1 MRTKQI
7 RISGTHH
14 VREKAKSFVGKNI
27 NIVLS
32 KNVTI
37 FGKLLASHDDHLV
50 VENTRLKKQS
60 IALQEINEFYFDA
73 TV

>member
-7 RISGTHH
+7 RISGTQN
-14 VREKAKSFVGKNI
+14 VREKAKSYIGKNI

-32 KNVTI
+32 QNVTI
-37 FGKLLASHDDHLV
+37 FGKLLVSHDDHV
-50 VENTRLKKQS
+50 IIENTRLKKQR